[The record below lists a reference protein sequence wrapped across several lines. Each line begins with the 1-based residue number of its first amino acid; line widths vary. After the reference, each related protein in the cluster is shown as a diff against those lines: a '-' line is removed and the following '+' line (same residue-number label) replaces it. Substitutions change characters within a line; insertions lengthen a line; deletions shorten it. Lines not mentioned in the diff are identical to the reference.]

1 MKINKA
7 RIILIATYCITALI
21 FVSIAILMT
30 QLFLSFII
38 RTEATPIPEVS
49 LSAPLP
55 SPDPDPVPVSPLSET
70 EVFDSA
76 TGLPESDADTEV
88 VSDSELTI
96 EYTGKLLGEFT
107 ITYYCSCE
115 KCCGKYGKDRPVVN
129 GKKVVFTAT
138 GAFAQQGITVAVDPS
153 KIPYGTVLYIE
164 GLGYRI
170 AQDCGGAIK
179 GNRIDV
185 YMNSHEAALKG
196 GIHKAQV
203 YKMND
208 IINNEQ

>member
-1 MKINKA
+1 MKNVKVLF
-7 RIILIATYCITALI
+7 ILVVALVIGTIALVSCVSEPETVIVETNEAPAL
-21 FVSIAILMT
+21 S
-30 QLFLSFII
+30 S
-38 RTEATPIPEVS
+38 EAGS
-49 LSAPLP
+49 PLP
-55 SPDPDPVPVSPLSET
+55 SAPITELVVTTVPTAPAET
-70 EVFDSA
+70 VEE
-76 TGLPESDADTEV
+76 PEAEPIFFED
-88 VSDSELTI
+88 
-96 EYTGKLLGEFT
+96 LGEFT

-208 IINNEQ
+208 IIDNEQ